1 MGGKKTSGEEVNAA
15 LKKAADGPM
24 KGIINFETQPLVS
37 SDFLQTDYSNSVDA
51 ALTMVMGEDLVKVVM
66 WYDNEWGYSQRVIDL
81 TAIVAEKL
89 PAGSAAAAPKEEG
102 GALSKLK
109 IDEVDV
115 KGKRVFIRVDFN
127 VPQDK
132 QDPNIIT
139 NTARIDAAIPTIKHA
154 LDKGAKSVVLCSHL
168 GRPNGEKNP
177 KFSMAP
183 VAKVVEEKLGVPV
196 TLMKDVVGPEV
207 EAACADPKAGSVILL
222 ENSRYY
228 IEEEGKGKDADGN
241 KIKADPA
248 KVKDFRASLA
258 KLADIY
264 CSDAFGT
271 AHQEDDGQDRGGHEG
286 GRHLRDRRWRHG
298 HCLQEVQDH

>member
-1 MGGKKTSGEEVNAA
+1 
-15 LKKAADGPM
+15 
-24 KGIINFETQPLVS
+24 
-37 SDFLQTDYSNSVDA
+37 
-51 ALTMVMGEDLVKVVM
+51 MVMGEDFVKVAM

-81 TAIVAEKL
+81 MAIVAEKL
-89 PAGSAAAAPKEEG
+89 PAGSAAAAPKKEG

-132 QDPNIIT
+132 SDPNIIT

-154 LDKGAKSVVLCSHL
+154 LEKGAKSVVLCSHL

-196 TLMKDVVGPEV
+196 TLMKDVVGAEV

-248 KVKDFRASLA
+248 NVKDFRASLA

-271 AHQEDDGQDRGGHEG
+271 AHRAHSSMVGDGFPVKCSGFLLAKELDYFAKVVDAPTKPVCGILG
-286 GRHLRDRRWRHG
+286 
-298 HCLQEVQDH
+298 